1 MRFQP
6 PADKPAGKV
15 DIAYIFEKIGS
26 KDKEVAK
33 EVQSR
38 PPYTPTPRPRR
49 TQRVSSVAKEV
60 QSRPPYPYAY

>member
-38 PPYTPTPRPRR
+38 PPYAPTPTSPSR
-49 TQRVSSVAKEV
+49 TVYHQ
-60 QSRPPYPYAY
+60 PLTTN